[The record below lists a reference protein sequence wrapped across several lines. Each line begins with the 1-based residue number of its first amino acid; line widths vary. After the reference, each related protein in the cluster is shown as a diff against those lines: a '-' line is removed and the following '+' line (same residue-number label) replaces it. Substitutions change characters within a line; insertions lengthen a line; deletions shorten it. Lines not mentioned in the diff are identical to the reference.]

1 MDIPMLQ
8 EFINNLINM
17 SLAWYVH
24 PNTFSIDIEEM
35 MKADK
40 MAQGMMID
48 LLWYSFDRNSKDYDE
63 AGKGFTECR
72 SIWNSNE

>member
-24 PNTFSIDIEEM
+24 PSTFSMDIEEM

-40 MAQGMMID
+40 MAQGMIIAV
-48 LLWYSFDRNSKDYDE
+48 LWYSFDRNSKDYDK
-63 AGKGFTECR
+63 AGKGFAECR
-72 SIWNSNE
+72 GIWNSDE